1 MAPRGRTPVPNRAYR
16 RTRRTLEMVG
26 SFVGCSPPFSKQ
38 RNRID
43 GDNSVLQQLFD
54 PLVEL
59 FERDCAFDPL
69 AIDEE
74 GRRRMDPQHLVGELF
89 IGR

>member
-1 MAPRGRTPVPNRAYR
+1 MSIQAPRVSH
-16 RTRRTLEMVG
+16 LKKMVA
-26 SFVGCSPPFSKQ
+26 SSVGCSPPFFK
-38 RNRID
+38 RTDR
-43 GDNSVLQQLFD
+43 GDSSVLEQLVD

-74 GRRRMDPQHLVGELF
+74 GRRRIDLQHLVGELF